1 MFYYFIINPSSSS
14 GKYKTLWREI
24 KEQLEKEEINYKIAA
39 TKKTGDAKRLA
50 RKASLQVSETNH
62 VPLLQLEGMVQ

>member
-14 GKYKTLWREI
+14 GKHKTLWREI
-24 KEQLEKEEINYKIAA
+24 KEQLEKEKVDYKVVA

-50 RKASLQVSETNH
+50 REASLQVSEQN
-62 VPLLQLEGMVQ
+62 PELR

>member
-39 TKKTGDAKRLA
+39 TKKTGDAQYLA
-50 RKASLQVSETNH
+50 KKYLMRNILN
-62 VPLLQLEGMVQ
+62 

>member
-14 GKYKTLWREI
+14 GKHKTLWREI

-50 RKASLQVSETNH
+50 RFRKLIH
-62 VPLLQLEGMVQ
+62 VPLLQSEGMVQ

>member
-14 GKYKTLWREI
+14 GKHKTLWREI

-39 TKKTGDAKRLA
+39 TKKTKW
-50 RKASLQVSETNH
+50 QV
-62 VPLLQLEGMVQ
+62 L

>member
-14 GKYKTLWREI
+14 GKHKTLWREI

-39 TKKTGDAKRLA
+39 TKKTGDAKRGVFA
-50 RKASLQVSETNH
+50 GFGN
-62 VPLLQLEGMVQ
+62 

>member
-14 GKYKTLWREI
+14 GKHKTLWREI

-50 RKASLQVSETNH
+50 REASLQVSENNPCTI
-62 VPLLQLEGMVQ
+62 VSI